1 MILEDRERQLLITR
15 PSRRQ
20 PALPARRGAWMRGLV
35 VAALIWMLLYPL
47 VPHGPEMV
55 GSCEV
60 LIEASAFEERIP
72 PALSVCRT
80 LTATALGFYSPMMAA
95 PLLSILLTVLTCAVC
110 LIWSRQQDAARS
122 VVIPAILMLGL
133 SQGITDIARIG
144 GSAPLSMLLGIALIA
159 ATEQMRAEAGRG
171 IVWWGMVL
179 GMTIACGPVAI
190 PALIYSLLSLLCDR
204 GLRSG
209 NIRVLP
215 AAITGVLLGMSLIM
229 LLAMPSDTHGFRG
242 VFDGFL
248 ASWTPVDDPDFSRL
262 GWHLA
267 GTIEGS
273 GILLGALA
281 IPGIIIASMRRPGDL
296 ALILTLASSGPLLRP
311 LYHAPIGPGDRGAS
325 EANVSMAF
333 TLMAL
338 TLLSAWSLTLIQ
350 RRLGRNSRQIRHLLT
365 VVLILLVVISLWL
378 RTPDPLSPGTRVVSQ
393 WARSVLNG
401 APEDSLLLCGG
412 SHLGSAL
419 IVVQHHE
426 GVRPDITVLDR
437 TGAID
442 PTVLGLAVD
451 TKATKVL
458 QAAQSLVAAG
468 RPLVALP
475 LALDHPL
482 LRGKSLSP
490 WGLMLRANTV
500 GVPPP
505 DDSEAWDQVDIA
517 DLPVD
522 PGGAWQW
529 IRGKGEIRYASGQM
543 SAEVAAATWFGIAR
557 RDGQLRGD
565 GPWSGV
571 LALLGDLLLDPA
583 GTRRWAR
590 QQPPDLIG
598 QGVPISDPRNAGSHD
613 RGSDAPRD

>member
-1 MILEDRERQLLITR
+1 MILEDRERELLITR
-15 PSRRQ
+15 TSRRQ

-35 VAALIWMLLYPL
+35 VAVAIWMLLFPL

-60 LIEASAFEERIP
+60 LVEASPFDMRIP

-80 LTATALGFYSPMMAA
+80 LTATAFGLYSPMMAA
-95 PLLSILLTVLTCAVC
+95 PLLSILFTGLACAVC
-110 LIWSRQQDAARS
+110 LIWSRQQDAARP

-133 SQGITDIARIG
+133 SQGITDIARTG
-144 GSAPLSMLLGIALIA
+144 GSAPLSMLLGISLIA

-171 IVWWGMVL
+171 ILWWGMVL
-179 GMTIACGPVAI
+179 GMTVACGPVAI

-204 GLRSG
+204 GLRG
-209 NIRVLP
+209 VHLRVLP
-215 AAITGVLLGMSLIM
+215 AAFAGVLLGMSLIM
-229 LLAMPSDTHGFRG
+229 LLALPADIHGFRG
-242 VFDGFL
+242 VIDGFL

-273 GILLGALA
+273 GILLAALA

-311 LYHAPIGPGDRGAS
+311 LYHDSVGLGDPTIS
-325 EANVSMAF
+325 EADAGMAF

-338 TLLSAWSLTLIQ
+338 TLLSAWSLTVIQ
-350 RRLGRNSRQIRHLLT
+350 RRLGKHSQRNRHFLT
-365 VVLILLVVISLWL
+365 AALILLVVTSMGL
-378 RTPDPLSPGTRVVSQ
+378 RTPDPLTPETRVVSQ
-393 WARSVLNG
+393 WARSILNG

-419 IVVQHHE
+419 IVIQHHE

-442 PTVLGLAVD
+442 PTVLGLGVD

-458 QAAQSLVAAG
+458 QTAQSLVEAG

-482 LRGKSLSP
+482 LRGRSLSP
-490 WGLMLRANTV
+490 WGLMLRANAV
-500 GVPPP
+500 GVAPP
-505 DDSEAWDQVDIA
+505 DDSGAWNQVDIA
-517 DLPVD
+517 DLPLD
-522 PGGAWQW
+522 PLGAWQW
-529 IRGKGEIRYASGQM
+529 IRGEGEIRYASGQM
-543 SAEVAAATWFGIAR
+543 SAEVAAATWFAVAR
-557 RDGQLRGD
+557 RNGHLRGD

-590 QQPPDLIG
+590 HQPADLIG
-598 QGVPISDPRNAGSHD
+598 QGAPVSDPRNAGSPD
-613 RGSDAPRD
+613 PGSDAPRD

>member
-1 MILEDRERQLLITR
+1 MILENRERELLITR
-15 PSRRQ
+15 PTRRQ
-20 PALPARRGAWMRGLV
+20 PALPARRGAWIRGLV
-35 VAALIWMLLYPL
+35 VAVVIWTLLFPL

-60 LIEASAFEERIP
+60 LIEASPFDMRIP

-80 LTATALGFYSPMMAA
+80 LSATALGLYSPMMAGA
-95 PLLSILLTVLTCAVC
+95 LLSILFTGLACAAC
-110 LIWSRQQDAARS
+110 LIWSRQQDAARF

-133 SQGITDIARIG
+133 SQGITDIARTG
-144 GSAPLSMLLGIALIA
+144 GSAPLSMLLGISLIA
-159 ATEQMRAEAGRG
+159 ATEQMRSEAGRG
-171 IVWWGMVL
+171 IVWWGLVL
-179 GMTIACGPVAI
+179 GMTVACGPLAI

-204 GLRSG
+204 GLRG
-209 NIRVLP
+209 VHIRVFP
-215 AAITGVLLGMSLIM
+215 AAIAGVVLGMSVILLI
-229 LLAMPSDTHGFRG
+229 AIPSDVHGFQG
-242 VFDGFL
+242 VVDGFL
-248 ASWTPVDDPDFSRL
+248 ASWTAVDDPDFSRL
-262 GWHLA
+262 GLQLA

-273 GILLGALA
+273 GILLAGLA

-311 LYHAPIGPGDRGAS
+311 LYGEPIGLGDPATS
-325 EANVSMAF
+325 EAGAGMAF

-350 RRLGRNSRQIRHLLT
+350 RRLGKHSQRNRYILT
-365 VVLILLVVISLWL
+365 AVLILLVVFSLGL
-378 RTPDPLSPGTRVVSQ
+378 RTPGPLTPGTRVVSQ

-401 APEDSLLLCGG
+401 APEDALFLCGG

-419 IVVQHHE
+419 IVIQHHE

-442 PTVLGLAVD
+442 PTVLGLGVD

-458 QAAQSLVAAG
+458 QAADALVEAG

-482 LRGKSLSP
+482 LRGRSLSP
-490 WGLMLRANTV
+490 WGLMLRANAV
-500 GVPPP
+500 GVAAP
-505 DDSEAWDQVDIA
+505 DDSWAWNQLDIT
-517 DLPVD
+517 DLPLD
-522 PGGAWQW
+522 PLGAWQW
-529 IRGKGEIRYASGQM
+529 IRGEGEIRYASGPM
-543 SAEVAAATWFGIAR
+543 SAEVAAATWFAIAR
-557 RDGQLRGD
+557 RDGHLRGD

-590 QQPPDLIG
+590 HQPADLIG
-598 QGVPISDPRNAGSHD
+598 PGIPISDPRNADWPD